1 MNSSSTLSTQSRRS
15 FFKMT
20 ATGAAMAIPGF
31 ALMNGTEIAFA
42 GPKPSLN
49 DSDVAVLQFL
59 AAAELVESDLWGQ
72 YCELATNNPSYR
84 NALQKI
90 DESLPDYICGV
101 FEDECSH
108 ATFINAFLVATGKT
122 SINLDPSAPC
132 PASPSKARR
141 TSAA

>member
-1 MNSSSTLSTQSRRS
+1 MSSSSTVSTRSRRS

-42 GPKPSLN
+42 ESRPSLN

-72 YCELATNNPSYR
+72 YCELATNNPGYR
-84 NALQKI
+84 NALQTI
-90 DESLPDYICGV
+90 DESLPAYIPAAL
-101 FEDECSH
+101 EDERNPLTCIN
-108 ATFINAFLVATGKT
+108 TFRL
-122 SINLDPSAPC
+122 
-132 PASPSKARR
+132 
-141 TSAA
+141 